1 MTVKATKKP
10 AYTAGDSA
18 EMMCAACDSEQ
29 MHEVRTATKQGVITE
44 AKCEACETVTKFTRG
59 VKTSVSMGKA
69 KNAAPYDRNRTYR
82 KGQTMT
88 HDKFGRGEVTAVES
102 QKMDVLFG
110 DQMRRMIHGRG

>member
-1 MTVKATKKP
+1 MKKP
-10 AYTAGDSA
+10 TYSAGDKV
-18 EMMCAACDSEQ
+18 EMTCAACDGEQ
-29 MHEVRTATKQGVITE
+29 MHEIRTATKQGLISE
-44 AKCEACETVTKFTRG
+44 ARCEACDTVTKFSRG

-69 KNAAPYDRNRTYR
+69 KNAAPYDRTRTYR

-110 DQMRRMIHGRG
+110 DQTRRMIHGRN